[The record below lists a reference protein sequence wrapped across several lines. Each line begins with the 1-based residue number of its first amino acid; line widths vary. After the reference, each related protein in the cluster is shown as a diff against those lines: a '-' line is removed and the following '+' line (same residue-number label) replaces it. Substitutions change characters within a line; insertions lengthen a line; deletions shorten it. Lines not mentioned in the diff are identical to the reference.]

1 VPQETTLLATA
12 DGLTLEADV
21 FLPAEPW
28 AAAVVAHPHP
38 LYGGDRTS
46 PVVDAVARA
55 VHGAGA
61 AAVRFDFRGV
71 GRSEGEYDDGV
82 GERLDVAAAVDLAAQ
97 LAGDGPLLV
106 AGYSFGALVALN
118 VTDPRITAWL
128 AVAPPLTMAPR
139 PLAAGD
145 HRPKLLLVAEHDQF
159 CPPGSAAAAVEGWS
173 NTALD
178 TITMADHFLGGRTE
192 AVGDAAARFLREL
205 RLPA

>member
-12 DGLTLEADV
+12 DGLMLEADV
-21 FLPAEPW
+21 FLPDEPW

-46 PVVDAVARA
+46 PVVDGVARA
-55 VHGAGA
+55 LHGAGA

-71 GRSEGEYDDGV
+71 GRSEGEHDDGV

-118 VTDPRITAWL
+118 VTDPRITAW
-128 AVAPPLTMAPR
+128 VAITPPLTMAPR

-145 HRPKLLLVAEHDQF
+145 HRAKLLLVAEHDQF
-159 CPPGSAAAAVEGWS
+159 CPPANAAAAVEGWS
-173 NTALD
+173 NTTLE
-178 TITMADHFLGGRTE
+178 TITMADHFLGGRVE
-192 AVGDAAARFLREL
+192 AVAGRAVEFAQSLR
-205 RLPA
+205 